1 MTHASKYFY
10 GNKISDEGLR
20 RGYVDY
26 RTFSQAFNAVC
37 NNNIIEAMNKA
48 GYYFEE
54 ENTEEYYDNAGN
66 YYTAEEAEERRE
78 EINARLEEIDDRLE
92 ELQEDEEKNN
102 AEIKELESEAAALED
117 DITALDDPRYKDI
130 FQYYIVSDNA
140 LELLRE
146 AGEAIYICEGLDLI
160 VWGVD
165 HWGTSWD
172 YVMTNIKLNLDEE

>member
-10 GNKISDEGLR
+10 GNKISEEGLR

-26 RTFSQAFNAVC
+26 RTFSQAFDAVL
-37 NNNIIEAMNKA
+37 NNGIIEAMNKA

-54 ENTEEYYDNAGN
+54 ENTEYYYDNAGN
-66 YYTAEEAEERRE
+66 YCTAEEAEEKRE
-78 EINARLEEIDDRLE
+78 EISERLEEIDEKLD
-92 ELQEDEEKNN
+92 ELQDNEEANE
-102 AEIKELESEAAALED
+102 AEIKALEEEAAALEED
-117 DITALDDPRYKDI
+117 REALEDPRYKDI

-140 LELLRE
+140 LDLLRE
-146 AGEAIYICEGLDLI
+146 AGEAVFICEDLDMI

-165 HWGTSWD
+165 HYGTSWD